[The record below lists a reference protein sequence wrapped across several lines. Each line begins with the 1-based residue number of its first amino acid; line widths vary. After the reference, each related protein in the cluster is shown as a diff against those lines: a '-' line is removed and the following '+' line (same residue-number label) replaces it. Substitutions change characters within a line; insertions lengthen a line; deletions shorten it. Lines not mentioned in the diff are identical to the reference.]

1 MPADRKCFEIFGGY
15 AMRKSKY
22 ILVTF
27 SNYILVLCAYLF
39 YRGGALTVWSLCIM
53 LQIVLTILNYKTANG
68 SKSLAVLCA
77 NHLLSTI
84 IANKLSTNLYYNN
97 ISSDGLTLA
106 VGDLGLIVGSVFV
119 FILSLISIFLKKR
132 KSK

>member
-1 MPADRKCFEIFGGY
+1 
-15 AMRKSKY
+15 MRKSKY

-39 YRGGALTVWSLCIM
+39 YRGGAPTVWSLCII

-97 ISSDGLTLA
+97 ISSDSESLV
-106 VGDLGLIVGSVFV
+106 VGNLGLIVGSVFV
-119 FILSLISIFLKKR
+119 FMLSLISILIK
-132 KSK
+132 KSKLK